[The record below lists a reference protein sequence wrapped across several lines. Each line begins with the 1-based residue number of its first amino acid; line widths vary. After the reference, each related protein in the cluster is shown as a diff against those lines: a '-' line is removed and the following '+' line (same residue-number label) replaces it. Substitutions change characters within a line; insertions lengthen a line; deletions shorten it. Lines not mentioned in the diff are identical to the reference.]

1 MHIKKTPTLSLN
13 CKNFSFWKKYMVN
26 YLNILDFWD
35 VVQHG
40 YILHYDYNN
49 LTLTQN
55 VKELKYQNNYVVNV
69 ILNSVSEIIAILFGT
84 IKIASEMCETLLNRF
99 EGNSQIKRIKL
110 MGLEYKFENFCIQE

>member
-1 MHIKKTPTLSLN
+1 MHIKKIPTLSLN